1 MGSKNSAWSS
11 SRLARKCWCNE
22 PNTRRQPRPYPIVT
36 TDFKDAARRHWEDAE
51 LLGSHNRWPNAD
63 HLYGFAAECALK
75 AVMVGLGMQLGPDG
89 KPPKPYAVHIHQLW
103 DQFLIFANGK
113 SQAGYAAMLQ
123 PSNPFKTWHES
134 QRYGDS
140 TGIGSADANAHRSGA
155 SQALGVLSKARQDG
169 WVK

>member
-123 PSNPFKTWHES
+123 PSNPSRLGTRASATGTRRES
-134 QRYGDS
+134 VPQMP
-140 TGIGSADANAHRSGA
+140 TPIV
-155 SQALGVLSKARQDG
+155 LGPAKHWAY
-169 WVK
+169 